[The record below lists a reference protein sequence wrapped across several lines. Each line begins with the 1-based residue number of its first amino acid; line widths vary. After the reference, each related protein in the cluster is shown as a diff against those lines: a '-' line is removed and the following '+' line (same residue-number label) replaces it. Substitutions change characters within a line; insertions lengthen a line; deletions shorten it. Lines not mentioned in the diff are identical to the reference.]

1 MKFTC
6 SANELYNALCLN
18 KKYLINILRKYFPKL
33 DELNNDDFIYEFEKH
48 RDDIKM
54 NNLCNS
60 FIEEFKQSTFTGE
73 RFEINAKKMVFG
85 GSYELPPSYESI
97 HTISDLPSLAQIV
110 NNHFKF
116 YLNFDINFFSSISKF
131 KPLLIRDDN
140 IALVLIH
147 DITSEEMICES
158 PYHELPGLKLTT
170 INTHPFTNSK
180 YMSLCVVDLNNK
192 YIHEGF
198 HDDFDELCDKENIT
212 STQTEC
218 NNYTLLIDAGFF
230 C

>member
-1 MKFTC
+1 MK
-6 SANELYNALCLN
+6 N
-18 KKYLINILRKYFPKL
+18 
-33 DELNNDDFIYEFEKH
+33 LNNLH
-48 RDDIKM
+48 SR
-54 NNLCNS
+54 
-60 FIEEFKQSTFTGE
+60 GE

-85 GSYELPPSYESI
+85 GGYELPSSYDSI

-116 YLNFDINFFSSISKF
+116 YLNLDIDFFSSISKF

-140 IALVLIH
+140 IALVLIY
-147 DITSEEMICES
+147 DITSEEMICEP

-180 YMSLCVVDLNNK
+180 YMSLCIVDLDNK
-192 YIHEGF
+192 YIHKGF
-198 HDDFDELCDKENIT
+198 YDNFDELYNGKGNIT
-212 STQTEC
+212 STQTESIE
-218 NNYTLLIDAGFF
+218 YTLLIDAEFF